1 LIGKEQGSSFTAQC
15 EKILNFAKN
24 ESNSWPFREPIKQS
38 EVPDYY
44 DIIKEPMGIIMTR
57 FTDDREETDREEIRR
72 QEAVHR

>member
-1 LIGKEQGSSFTAQC
+1 MIGKEQGSSFIAQC

-44 DIIKEPMGIIMTR
+44 DVIKEPMGILLIR
-57 FTDDREETDREEIRR
+57 FTYYRK
-72 QEAVHR
+72 EAY